1 MELNDVK
8 LFGRIVRNAEM
19 KISDNGLKIV
29 RFTIATNRARKNE
42 QGQYENIGH
51 FFPLAIY
58 GTYAEKMQPLLTKGR
73 KVIISGFLKQD
84 RWEQDGKKKSSIS
97 IGVNGIQLIFD
108 RKSETANASDTSEIP
123 MYEEEIISESQESE
137 ADAVYFEDEDIN

>member
-8 LFGRIVRNAEM
+8 IFGRVVRNAEM
-19 KISDNGLKIV
+19 KTSANGLKIV
-29 RFTIATNRARKNE
+29 RFTIATNRARKNK

-51 FFPLAIY
+51 FFPIAIY

-84 RWEQDGKKKSSIS
+84 RWIQDGKKKSIIS

-108 RKSETANASDTSEIP
+108 PKSETANASDTSEIP

-137 ADAVYFEDEDIN
+137 ADAIYFEGEELN